1 MKRNMN
7 LKATAGILLAQATM
21 LGAIA
26 APTVTALADE
36 GDAKQFTV
44 ATVRWTDAWPNDF
57 LKEGVMAE
65 MEEKAGVDLDWQ
77 IYYNSDWSE
86 QKSLLLASG
95 ELPDAFVGSI
105 CLNSS
110 DMAQNKD
117 YFVDLT
123 PYIREKD
130 NVLAVE
136 IHKMCSAAFLE
147 DQDFFR
153 FFGIFRNVSLR
164 ALPEAHVEDMW
175 LNPVLNE
182 DNVSGTLNTN
192 IRVSATENQDVYAR
206 IILKN
211 VDDQVILERNI
222 ELEDKDGDFVGSI
235 SDDIKDIKKW
245 DNHTPY
251 LYKAYIELLKAD
263 GEIIEVVPYR
273 IGFRRIEIKN
283 KVMLLNGERLIING
297 VNRHEWNPKTGRCIG
312 LEDMVSDINC
322 MTRNNINAVRTC
334 HYPDQIPWYYMCDD
348 AGIYVMAETN
358 LESHGSWQKLGAVEP
373 SVNIPGSISQWRK
386 VVVDRA
392 RTNYETFKN
401 HTSILFWSLGNESY
415 AGDDI
420 KAMNTYFKERQDGR
434 LVHYEGSFYTRQYE
448 DTISDVESRMYAKPY
463 EIREYLSNHPKKPY
477 LLCEYM
483 HDMGNSL
490 GGFDSYIK
498 LIDEFE
504 MYQGGFIWD
513 FIDQA
518 ILVKDHVTGKE
529 VLRYGGDFDDRPSDY
544 EFSGNGIVFADRKE
558 KPAMQEVRYYYGLYR

>member
-192 IRVSATENQDVYAR
+192 IRVSATENQDVCAR

-373 SVNIPGSISQWRK
+373 SVNIPGSISQWRE